1 MLDSSLN
8 QLYHIY
14 DTSYSHP
21 IIGAICLISVPYITV
36 KFLDLS
42 MVVDPELLF
51 ANNIRNLQ
59 RCLKTNYLWMYGYL
73 LYSNTY
79 WTHTIKTKY
88 RSKNWS
94 LYFPWLITKFVFHT
108 EMFSLYILFKLK
120 NAYIRLKNLNF
131 ILKNSCFTT
140 DFPNIKIIV

>member
-1 MLDSSLN
+1 MLDSNLN
-8 QLYHIY
+8 RLYRIY
-14 DTSYSHP
+14 DMSYSRR
-21 IIGAICLISVPYITV
+21 IIDTITNKCTV
-36 KFLDLS
+36 HYRKILRFVY
-42 MVVDPELLF
+42 VVDPELLF

-73 LYSNTY
+73 LYSNSY
-79 WTHTIKTKY
+79 WTHAIKTKY
-88 RSKNWS
+88 RSKSWS
-94 LYFPWLITKFVFHT
+94 IYFPWLITKFIFHT

-140 DFPNIKIIV
+140 NFLNIEIMV